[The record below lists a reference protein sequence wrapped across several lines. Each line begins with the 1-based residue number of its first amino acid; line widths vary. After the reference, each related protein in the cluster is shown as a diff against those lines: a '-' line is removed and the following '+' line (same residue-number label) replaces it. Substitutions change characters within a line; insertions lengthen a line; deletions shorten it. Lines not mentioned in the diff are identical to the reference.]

1 MHNIYV
7 MTQLIMDP
15 SFYIASHICC
25 QPYNIVKGAK
35 KKRKQKKEKEKK
47 ERTKKQKTKKER
59 TNERKKF
66 GGKKA
71 NISWC

>member
-35 KKRKQKKEKEKK
+35 KKRKQKKEKERKRGQKNKNKK
-47 ERTKKQKTKKER
+47 R